1 MQLTLRIIRLDDLQN
16 GSQLGA
22 LGSRLDLSVFRWSS
36 LVCECRDTGQKSAN
50 LIPDEGALAHLSPDL
65 GKHLLTSFLSAHS
78 FAVRLASN
86 ASGTSLLHAAM
97 SRRPALRLGE
107 PRAVGG
113 HSARTPDCKAGHES
127 IRAPGLQN
135 SRHIIRVVGHSPS
148 LAPEPNALVH
158 GADPLRHE
166 LSSGLR
172 PLRTLSFGSERQH
185 GDASVRSRG
194 PTACDSLAEFSG
206 Q

>member
-50 LIPDEGALAHLSPDL
+50 LIPDEGALAHLSSDL

-107 PRAVGG
+107 PSAVGG
-113 HSARTPDCKAGHES
+113 R
-127 IRAPGLQN
+127 
-135 SRHIIRVVGHSPS
+135 
-148 LAPEPNALVH
+148 
-158 GADPLRHE
+158 
-166 LSSGLR
+166 
-172 PLRTLSFGSERQH
+172 
-185 GDASVRSRG
+185 SVRSLDRRTG
-194 PTACDSLAEFSG
+194 DRSVSARWLAESHRSLLMAG
-206 Q
+206 M